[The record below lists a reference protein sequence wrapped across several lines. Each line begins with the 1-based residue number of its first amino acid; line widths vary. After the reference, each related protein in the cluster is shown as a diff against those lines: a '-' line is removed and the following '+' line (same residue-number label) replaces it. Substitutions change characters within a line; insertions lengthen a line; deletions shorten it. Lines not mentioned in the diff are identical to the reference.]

1 MSRKYHLQL
10 QGSHWCL
17 VDEGEQRT
25 IKSFWTKKEGT
36 THSLSYVERHGGSL
50 VIHRL
55 DGSFQEEHAYP
66 GFEQAFPATQA
77 GAPGAQISN

>member
-1 MSRKYHLQL
+1 MAGKYHLQL

-17 VDEGEQRT
+17 VDEADQKV
-25 IKSFWTKKEGT
+25 IASFWTKKEGVS
-36 THSLSYVERHGGSL
+36 HALSYVERHGGSL

-66 GFEQAFPATQA
+66 GFEIPFASTAA
-77 GAPGAQISN
+77 DAHGAPQLN